1 MTTTQMIDIVRKRM
15 DDIGTKALTDARRNQ
30 FYRDDEILICLNMAQ
45 DMLVDYILESQDSQL
60 LSFLMCKLPMDKTTT
75 PFPINFAYVSE
86 GYVEKSR
93 IPYRA
98 EILLGANAIPY
109 LYDTVWSTTIG
120 IINTNIYY
128 DSNTWDNYKIYYY
141 EYPPA
146 ITAGADNYT
155 FLDDMYLGVICEL
168 GATIL
173 GFKEPQ
179 TQREFKNKMVARANR
194 DGVNPDVTSF
204 NTILEY
210 SKYLLKLLMGNK

>member
-1 MTTTQMIDIVRKRM
+1 MTTTQMIDIVRRRM
-15 DDIGTKALTDARRNQ
+15 DDMGADVLTNANRGA
-30 FYRDDEILICLNMAQ
+30 FYRDDEILLCLNIAQ
-45 DMLVDYILESQDSQL
+45 DMLVDYILESQDSHL
-60 LSFLMCKLPMDKTTT
+60 LSFLMCKLPIAKNDT
-75 PFPINFAYVSE
+75 FPVNFAYVAE
-86 GYVEKSR
+86 GYVYAGG

-109 LYDTVWSTTIG
+109 LYDTVWNTTIG
-120 IINTNIYY
+120 IINDDIYY
-128 DSNTWDNYKIYYY
+128 DGTAWDNYKVYYY

-146 ITAGADNYT
+146 IVTSGVNYA
-155 FLDDMYLGVICEL
+155 FLDDMYLGVVCEL

-194 DGVNPDVTSF
+194 EGVNADEVSF

>member
-1 MTTTQMIDIVRKRM
+1 MNTTQMIDIVRRRM
-15 DDIGTKALTDARRNQ
+15 DDMGVDVLTNANRNA
-30 FYRDDEILICLNMAQ
+30 FYRDDEILLCLNMAQ
-45 DMLVDYILESQDSQL
+45 DMLVDYILESQDSHL
-60 LSFLMCKLPMDKTTT
+60 LSFLMCKLPFVKNDT
-75 PFPINFAYVSE
+75 FPVNFAYVAE
-86 GYVEKSR
+86 GYVYAGG

-98 EILLGANAIPY
+98 EILLGANAVPY
-109 LYDTVWSTTIG
+109 LYDTVWNTTIG
-120 IINTNIYY
+120 IINDDIYY
-128 DSNTWDNYKIYYY
+128 NGIAWDNYKVYYY
-141 EYPPA
+141 EYPPVIA
-146 ITAGADNYT
+146 ASGDNYA

-194 DGVNPDVTSF
+194 EGVNADEVSF